1 MTRRTEM
8 PPNLRLF
15 AAAIAERLP
24 SPEAVYVMD
33 VCRADGAFCFIVRL
47 DSAWQPTVSPIRL
60 ATSERI

>member
-1 MTRRTEM
+1 MTRHTEM

-33 VCRADGAFCFIVRL
+33 VCRPDGAFCFIVRL
-47 DSAWQPTVSPIRL
+47 DSAFSGPI
-60 ATSERI
+60 AA